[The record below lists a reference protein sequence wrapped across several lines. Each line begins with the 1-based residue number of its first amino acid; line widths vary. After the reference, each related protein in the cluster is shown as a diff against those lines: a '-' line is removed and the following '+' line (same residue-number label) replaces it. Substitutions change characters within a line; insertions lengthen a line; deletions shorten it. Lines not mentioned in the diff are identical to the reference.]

1 MLYSSW
7 FYQWNH
13 YPVWVSVTKWL
24 IKKEGFRH
32 ISFSGDLFLK
42 TIIFWTVFYFRRNL
56 NSCTIWYFYSEAMAV
71 REAVLSQ
78 SPEFKE
84 ARIRAL
90 SNATIIY
97 DLLTIALVRWGQVSL
112 LYEVTPKP
120 SFLANFLISLL
131 VYYNLFFLF
140 ASLIRYTVEH

>member
-1 MLYSSW
+1 
-7 FYQWNH
+7 
-13 YPVWVSVTKWL
+13 
-24 IKKEGFRH
+24 
-32 ISFSGDLFLK
+32 
-42 TIIFWTVFYFRRNL
+42 
-56 NSCTIWYFYSEAMAV
+56 MAV

-112 LYEVTPKP
+112 LYEVTPE
-120 SFLANFLISLL
+120 SSYFSNFLISLL
-131 VYYNLFFLF
+131 VCSDFSFIF
-140 ASLIRYTVEH
+140 TSLIRYTYSRALIILIN

>member
-1 MLYSSW
+1 
-7 FYQWNH
+7 
-13 YPVWVSVTKWL
+13 
-24 IKKEGFRH
+24 
-32 ISFSGDLFLK
+32 
-42 TIIFWTVFYFRRNL
+42 
-56 NSCTIWYFYSEAMAV
+56 MAV

-112 LYEVTPKP
+112 LYEVTPKS

-131 VYYNLFFLF
+131 VYYNFFFLF

>member
-1 MLYSSW
+1 
-7 FYQWNH
+7 
-13 YPVWVSVTKWL
+13 
-24 IKKEGFRH
+24 
-32 ISFSGDLFLK
+32 
-42 TIIFWTVFYFRRNL
+42 
-56 NSCTIWYFYSEAMAV
+56 MAV

-78 SPEFKE
+78 SPEFKD

-112 LYEVTPKP
+112 LYEVTPK
-120 SFLANFLISLL
+120 SSLIANFLIILL
-131 VYYNLFFLF
+131 IYNLFFLF